1 MQNRKLAVTG
11 LQARRGIVKLE
22 KKRLPKEVLLYTLV
36 KSPPPPCARGLRA
49 ILPSGTAGGGRALR
63 FGRAGRGH
71 PAAGGPGCAALPAN
85 APAPRASNR
94 KACQQSG
101 FSKLCFCVYPFIYG
115 CGTWREKVIFSSV
128 FRFFGVIFSDT
139 ERTHFESDIQ
149 HPVKSI
155 RYSRRNHSE

>member
-36 KSPPPPCARGLRA
+36 KSPPPCARGLRA
-49 ILPSGTAGGGRALR
+49 ILPGGTAGGGRALR

-71 PAAGGPGCAALPAN
+71 PAAGGPGRAALPAN